1 MPPAVTENEDMLYL
15 RVTWRTQEERFNVT
29 HPKFKTKKM
38 SVLPTPKKKKKRQNI
53 VVFFFKI
60 GNGKATIFKLCFPM
74 RMRFVHTYF
83 FILRL

>member
-38 SVLPTPKKKKKRQNI
+38 SVLPTPKKKD
-53 VVFFFKI
+53 KI
-60 GNGKATIFKLCFPM
+60 L
-74 RMRFVHTYF
+74 
-83 FILRL
+83 

>member
-38 SVLPTPKKKKKRQNI
+38 SVLPTPKKKRQKQNI
-53 VVFFFKI
+53 VVFFATLVI
-60 GNGKATIFKLCFPM
+60 GTGLFSSYYFQWDLYIPIF
-74 RMRFVHTYF
+74 
-83 FILRL
+83 

>member
-38 SVLPTPKKKKKRQNI
+38 SVLPTPKKNQNI
-53 VVFFFKI
+53 VVFFDTLVI
-60 GNGKATIFKLCFPM
+60 GMGLFSSYYFQWDLYIP
-74 RMRFVHTYF
+74 VF
-83 FILRL
+83 FILLL